1 MTIERVA
8 ARNVEEFFIVA
19 GVPTSINVKICFQF
33 LLALIYISRVQRMWF
48 PFFSFFPISKLSIR
62 KKKKTNHK

>member
-8 ARNVEEFFIVA
+8 ARKVEEFLIVA

-33 LLALIYISRVQRMWF
+33 LIGSYLYIESTKDVVSF
-48 PFFSFFPISKLSIR
+48 LFFLSNF
-62 KKKKTNHK
+62 KVEF